1 MSSLNGNLIINGT
14 LAYNAGTN
22 LTAARQPRLLRSG
35 TITGTT
41 GVAPVQSNGIA
52 NSYRLDITG
61 DIPRAPTNYSMIQG
75 SVSISASSGGNAAS
89 SIICTTPY
97 IYNYVLNGANVCLL
111 GAMIYNIPNATAFRI
126 NYLVYATLD
135 QA

>member
-14 LAYNAGTN
+14 IKYNVGTN

-41 GVAPVQSNGIA
+41 GTAPVQYNGVA
-52 NSYRLDITG
+52 NSYRIDITG
-61 DIPRAPTNYSMIQG
+61 DIPRAPSGYSRIQG
-75 SVSISASSGGNAAS
+75 SVSISASTGVSGV
-89 SIICTTPY
+89 ICTTPY

-111 GAMIYNIPNATAFRI
+111 GAIIYNIPNATAFRI

>member
-14 LAYNAGTN
+14 IAYNAGTN

-41 GVAPVQSNGIA
+41 GTAPVQYNGVA
-52 NSYRLDITG
+52 NSYRIDITG
-61 DIPRAPTNYSMIQG
+61 DIPIAPSGYSRIQG
-75 SVSISASSGGNAAS
+75 SVNMCPNSTPAAT

-111 GAMIYNIPNATAFRI
+111 GAIIYNIPNATAFRI

>member
-14 LAYNAGTN
+14 IKYNVGTN
-22 LTAARQPRLLRSG
+22 LTAAVQSRLLYSG

-41 GVAPVQSNGIA
+41 GTSPTLTNTAGSAYRRDIIA
-52 NSYRLDITG
+52 NIT
-61 DIPRAPTNYSMIQG
+61 IPSGYSRIRCTVCNANG
-75 SVSISASSGGNAAS
+75 TSSGLTL
-89 SIICTTPY
+89 CTTPY
-97 IYNYVLNGANVCLL
+97 IYNQGGGLYLAGVVIFNIANAV
-111 GAMIYNIPNATAFRI
+111 AYRI